1 VKLTCAICIFVFC
14 CLVVPPTSDAEIL
27 GPYSGT
33 VFDATS
39 GQPIKGASVLF
50 YWKKKIVLNSEY
62 LSIVDHLLE
71 SASVTDL
78 IVAKLAYTSA
88 SGKYDLSIT
97 YAMTGVNERLNS
109 THVII
114 YEPGY
119 QVYIREILR
128 DSQYSK
134 ADSDFHN
141 GGNIVRLE
149 RIPPD
154 FDHNAHYRQIEDALR
169 GLERPDYSPEKKP
182 GWEGIVRSGLQ
193 TLFEKDQLL
202 RRAEWEQKRPGKEGR
217 N

>member
-1 VKLTCAICIFVFC
+1 MKLICAICIFVFC
-14 CLVVPPTSDAEIL
+14 CLVAPPTSDAEIL

-33 VFDATS
+33 VFDATN

-50 YWKKKIVLNSEY
+50 YWRKKIVLNSKN

-71 SASVTDL
+71 SAFVTDL
-78 IVAKLAYTSA
+78 IAAKLAYTSA
-88 SGKYDLSIT
+88 SGKYDLSIS
-97 YAMTGVNERLNS
+97 YAKTGVNESLNS

-119 QVYIREILR
+119 QVYIREILQN
-128 DSQYSK
+128 SQYTK
-134 ADSDFHN
+134 SDPNFHN
-141 GGNIVRLE
+141 GGTIVRLE

-169 GLERPDYSPEKKP
+169 VLERPDSSPGKKP
-182 GWEGIVRSGLQ
+182 GWDEVVRSGLQ